1 MLLRSQPSVAGCT
14 TKYSTV
20 KCVYRISSTSSTIVN
35 AFCGGGFEL
44 ALARLQQTEK
54 SSANVLLCLGE
65 KTGQLGN

>member
-20 KCVYRISSTSSTIVN
+20 KCVYHISSAIVN

-44 ALARLQQTEK
+44 ALVRLQQTEK

>member
-20 KCVYRISSTSSTIVN
+20 KCVYRISSTIVN
-35 AFCGGGFEL
+35 ACCGGGFEL